1 MEKENKVLFNVMY
14 DSIDLFLEL
23 KKRSCIFGKYTKNT
37 DKVILCLYLSLILD
51 DSFIKKIMTN
61 HNYEYK
67 LKLKKE
73 NYNLTIDE
81 YYAYFVKYFNEF
93 LASNNVTVNTTSN
106 ELMLIL
112 LNTGVIEKLNID
124 YNYNHELLKKYFTK
138 RNNLDKVLSK
148 NMQKT

>member
-1 MEKENKVLFNVMY
+1 
-14 DSIDLFLEL
+14 
-23 KKRSCIFGKYTKNT
+23 
-37 DKVILCLYLSLILD
+37 
-51 DSFIKKIMTN
+51 MTN

-93 LASNNVTVNTTSN
+93 LTSNNVTVNTTSN

-138 RNNLDKVLSK
+138 RNKLNKVLYK